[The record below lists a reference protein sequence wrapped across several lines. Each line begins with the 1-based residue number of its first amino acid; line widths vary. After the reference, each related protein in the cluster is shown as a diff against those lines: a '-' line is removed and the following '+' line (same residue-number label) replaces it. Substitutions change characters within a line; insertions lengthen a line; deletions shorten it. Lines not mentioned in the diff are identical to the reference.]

1 LWWLFIVLV
10 TFDLVITVIML
21 VVVAVVV
28 IFRCSNYICPGGDS
42 YYGCFNGGG
51 CVVFDRVGCFAGAL
65 VSAVVIVVKS

>member
-1 LWWLFIVLV
+1 
-10 TFDLVITVIML
+10 ML